1 MTEFRTGLTLYIRIP
16 YDIDL
21 PICLFA
27 ASSAR
32 ARGPPGKRSA
42 RDDSLIPVTVG
53 WHACVINLTF
63 SRWVTNVPRFLH
75 MYTPFFELSSSQML
89 NKPPVIL
96 LSVPKNRATVKN
108 KDKGIIYTKILR
120 YFK

>member
-32 ARGPPGKRSA
+32 GAGPPWEAQCER
-42 RDDSLIPVTVG
+42 
-53 WHACVINLTF
+53 
-63 SRWVTNVPRFLH
+63 
-75 MYTPFFELSSSQML
+75 
-89 NKPPVIL
+89 
-96 LSVPKNRATVKN
+96 
-108 KDKGIIYTKILR
+108 
-120 YFK
+120 

>member
-21 PICLFA
+21 PICLLPPA
-27 ASSAR
+27 LG

-53 WHACVINLTF
+53 WHACVINPTF

-75 MYTPFFELSSSQML
+75 MYTPFFELSSSQMP
-89 NKPPVIL
+89 NEPPVIL
-96 LSVPKNRATVKN
+96 LSVPKNRATFKN
-108 KDKGIIYTKILR
+108 KDMGIIYTKILR

>member
-1 MTEFRTGLTLYIRIP
+1 MTKFRTGLTLYIRIP

-21 PICLFA
+21 PICLLPPA
-27 ASSAR
+27 LG
-32 ARGPPGKRSA
+32 RGAPPGKRSA

-53 WHACVINLTF
+53 WHACVINPTF
-63 SRWVTNVPRFLH
+63 SRWVTNVPGFLH
-75 MYTPFFELSSSQML
+75 MYTHFFELSSSQMP

-96 LSVPKNRATVKN
+96 LSVPKNRAIFENKN
-108 KDKGIIYTKILR
+108 KGIIYTKILR